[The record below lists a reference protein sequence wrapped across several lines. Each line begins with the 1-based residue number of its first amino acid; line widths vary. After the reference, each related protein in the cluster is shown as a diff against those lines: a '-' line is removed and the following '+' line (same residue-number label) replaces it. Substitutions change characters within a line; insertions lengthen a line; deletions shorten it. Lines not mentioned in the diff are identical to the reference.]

1 MFSGE
6 KRVKFNL
13 SAERS
18 DVWTGRKR
26 QTARETHRKGSREV
40 YLRLW
45 DGTEGRA
52 VSRRAL
58 GVVGYVFSL
67 VSLFLFSLYFK

>member
-1 MFSGE
+1 M
-6 KRVKFNL
+6 KFNL

-26 QTARETHRKGSREV
+26 QTARQTHRKGSREFV
-40 YLRLW
+40 HVCKGR
-45 DGTEGRA
+45 DGKEWGA
-52 VSRRAL
+52 VSRQAL
-58 GVVGYVFSL
+58 CVVEYVFSS